1 MTFSRVAV
9 LSDGVHRSTGEW
21 TPSVHAVLRALEGSG
36 IAGIPR
42 VLGFDEQRRE
52 MLSFVDGVVPDFP
65 TPPCLWTD
73 AAVTSSASL
82 LRELHDA
89 SAPLVV
95 ALTGDEV
102 RRSPIHEP
110 VEVICHN
117 DFAPYNLAYRDGI
130 CVGAIDFDTVSP
142 GPRLWDLAYF
152 AYRIVP
158 LTAPG
163 TEDDVDLSTSEREH
177 RLQLLSRRT
186 ERMRPPIRCKPLRS
200 SGISNWPRSA
210 NVARSTRRSRTSR
223 VTPSS
228 IEPTPPISPQRS
240 DAPGPRRQDGVMAEI
255 ANSKLTVIGAG
266 SVGSSLAYAAL
277 IRQSARTVALYDIQ
291 TAKVEAEVLDLAHGT
306 QFTGS
311 SEIIGGDDLSVIEGS
326 HVVVI
331 TAGAKQEPGQ
341 TRLELAGTNVRILQ
355 SMMPQLLEHA
365 PDATYILVTNPCDV
379 LTVIAQKI
387 SGLPVNRVFASGTV
401 LDTSRLRWELGRRLG
416 VSTSSIHAYIVGEH
430 GDTEFPL
437 WSSASVG
444 PVPLL
449 DWSSAGAVTEAEFD
463 GIAVDV
469 RDAAYKVI
477 NGKGATNYAIGL
489 SGARIVEAV
498 LRDEHAVM
506 PVSTVLD
513 DYQGISGVAL
523 SVPSVV
529 SAAGAVPVA
538 GTPYSEKEH
547 RLLHDSAAAL
557 RTSLAS
563 LGF

>member
-1 MTFSRVAV
+1 
-9 LSDGVHRSTGEW
+9 
-21 TPSVHAVLRALEGSG
+21 
-36 IAGIPR
+36 
-42 VLGFDEQRRE
+42 
-52 MLSFVDGVVPDFP
+52 
-65 TPPCLWTD
+65 
-73 AAVTSSASL
+73 
-82 LRELHDA
+82 
-89 SAPLVV
+89 
-95 ALTGDEV
+95 
-102 RRSPIHEP
+102 
-110 VEVICHN
+110 
-117 DFAPYNLAYRDGI
+117 
-130 CVGAIDFDTVSP
+130 
-142 GPRLWDLAYF
+142 
-152 AYRIVP
+152 
-158 LTAPG
+158 
-163 TEDDVDLSTSEREH
+163 
-177 RLQLLSRRT
+177 
-186 ERMRPPIRCKPLRS
+186 
-200 SGISNWPRSA
+200 
-210 NVARSTRRSRTSR
+210 
-223 VTPSS
+223 
-228 IEPTPPISPQRS
+228 
-240 DAPGPRRQDGVMAEI
+240 MAEI

-341 TRLELAGTNVRILQ
+341 PRLELAGTNVRILQ

-449 DWSSAGAVTEAEFD
+449 DWSRAGAVTESEFD
-463 GIAVDV
+463 GIALDV